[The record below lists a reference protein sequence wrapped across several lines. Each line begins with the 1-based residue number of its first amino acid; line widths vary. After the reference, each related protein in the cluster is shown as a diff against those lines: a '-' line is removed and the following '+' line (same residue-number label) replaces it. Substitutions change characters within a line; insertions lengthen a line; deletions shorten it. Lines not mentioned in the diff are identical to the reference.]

1 MGPLILLSILSV
13 NSTYSALTDT
23 SNHRLVDAGA
33 LATSLGA
40 LDYFVKPVDAKELVN
55 RLSEFNVKADVG
67 EQRRAEEVKEGV
79 LAS

>member
-1 MGPLILLSILSV
+1 VISV
-13 NSTYSALTDT
+13 
-23 SNHRLVDAGA
+23 VDDAA

-67 EQRRAEEVKEGV
+67 EQRRAEEVEEGV
-79 LAS
+79 LAR